1 MKVLFVNNKDSFV
14 WNLVDYVSIFE
25 PDTVVVP
32 NTISL
37 KEVEKINP
45 DAIVISPGPG
55 HPSNPKDIGT
65 CLDIIREARV
75 PLLGVCL
82 GHQAIA
88 VAFGGEVSH
97 SPSGPLHGKT
107 SPIHHNGNGIYLGL
121 PNPLVGGRYHSLA
134 IMKLPQELEVTA
146 KTEDGII
153 MGIKYKHRAIYG
165 LQFHPESVLTPDG
178 LKIVENFLR
187 MAQGKEGGFG
197 LVKGK
202 KSLKREKAKLRKVD
216 L

>member
-1 MKVLFVNNKDSFV
+1 MRVLFVNNKDSFV

-32 NTISL
+32 NTISM
-37 KEVEKINP
+37 KDVEKINP
-45 DAIVISPGPG
+45 GAIMISPGPG
-55 HPSNPKDIGT
+55 HPANPQDIGT

-107 SPIHHNGNGIYLGL
+107 TLISHRGNSIFQGL
-121 PNPLVGGRYHSLA
+121 PNPLVGGRYHSLV
-134 IMKLPQELEVTA
+134 ITKLPNELEVTA
-146 KTEDGII
+146 TTEDGII
-153 MGIKYKHRAIYG
+153 MGIKHKQRLIFG

-178 LKIVENFLR
+178 LMIVENFLKMVR
-187 MAQGKEGGFG
+187 AI
-197 LVKGK
+197 
-202 KSLKREKAKLRKVD
+202 
-216 L
+216 

>member
-14 WNLVDYVSIFE
+14 WNLVDYVSVFE

-32 NTISL
+32 NTISF
-37 KEVEKINP
+37 KEVEKISP
-45 DAIVISPGPG
+45 GAIIISPGPG

-65 CLDIIREARV
+65 CLEIIRESTV

-107 SPIHHNGNGIYLGL
+107 SLITHNDNSIYQGL
-121 PNPLVGGRYHSLA
+121 PNPLVGGRYHSLS
-134 IMKLPQELEVTA
+134 ITRLPGELEVTA
-146 KTEDGII
+146 RTDEGII
-153 MGIKYKHRAIYG
+153 MGIKHRTKPIFG
-165 LQFHPESVLTPDG
+165 LQFHPESVLTPGG
-178 LKIVENFLR
+178 LKIIENFLR
-187 MAQGKEGGFG
+187 MAQETNF
-197 LVKGK
+197 
-202 KSLKREKAKLRKVD
+202 AKCD
-216 L
+216 